1 MNISK
6 IAAAA
11 MALTLCVPAFT
22 ACGSKESTNSNNSSS
37 SKASSGIG
45 EKAFK
50 DMAGEYTCT
59 SSIVNIRAEGY
70 ESKDIKDRFVS
81 KTIKISDDGT
91 LTMEGKEHKMTAY
104 KSENAYNTYLV
115 SVDDSGNGYD
125 GKSFNQI
132 YGTKE
137 YDGPSYFMF
146 TAKGTD
152 QDGDKVEKDT
162 IELYF
167 SPEGTQDWFFALDYS
182 KP

>member
-1 MNISK
+1 MRILK
-6 IAAAA
+6 FAAAA
-11 MALTLCVPAFT
+11 MALTLCIPAFT
-22 ACGSKESTNSNNSSS
+22 SCGSKESTSSS
-37 SKASSGIG
+37 SKESSGIN

-81 KTIKISDDGT
+81 TIIKISDDGT
-91 LTMEGKEHKMTAY
+91 LTMEGTEHKMTAY

-115 SVDDSGNGYD
+115 SIDDSGNGYD
-125 GKSFNQI
+125 GNSFNQI

-152 QDGDKVEKDT
+152 QDGYKVEKDT

-167 SPEGTQDWFFALDYS
+167 SPKGTEDWYFALDYS